1 MTFYPAGLSLILELM
16 YTTDGRPGW
25 DVRQIIN
32 TLPKEDSQS
41 PVVHHVRV
49 TATSM
54 LIILHVICRWPLNFH
69 PSAAEFVFSL
79 TSIMEVTLH
88 YSQLNESEIND
99 INKGEWNLKF
109 KQISDVARLDPKLH
123 CS

>member
-88 YSQLNESEIND
+88 YSQLNESEIQTKAN
-99 INKGEWNLKF
+99 GT
-109 KQISDVARLDPKLH
+109 
-123 CS
+123 